1 MVSKPDFVTDPR
13 QNRHGKLPENADAKG
28 LNQSPSL
35 KDELYLRFYL
45 SSPEEFA
52 LPLISIKE
60 VIEVTPNQIIPIP
73 NTSPL
78 VLGVVNWRSRLIWV
92 VDLGKFM
99 GEMIPLNLERRSQ
112 VSVITT
118 EYEDAIIG
126 LAVDHICATF
136 WLDMESVVA
145 PTDVPDDIVPF
156 VHGEWLDSEN
166 NKSVKLINQKIILQS
181 DKWASMVKFNQE
193 EK

>member
-13 QNRHGKLPENADAKG
+13 QNPLAKLPENTDTKG
-28 LNQSPSL
+28 FKQFPSL

-78 VLGVVNWRSRLIWV
+78 VLGVVNWRGRLVWV

-99 GEMIPLNLERRSQ
+99 GEMIPLNPERRSQ

-118 EYEDAIIG
+118 EYEDTIIG
-126 LAVDHICATF
+126 LAVDQICATF

-145 PTDVPDDIVPF
+145 PTDVPDGIVPF
-156 VHGEWLDSEN
+156 VEGEWLDSEN
-166 NKSVKLINQKIILQS
+166 NKSVKLINQKVILQS
-181 DKWASMVKFNQE
+181 DKWASMVKFNPE
-193 EK
+193 GK